1 MDIRQFASKL
11 SPKGWAMVG
20 GSVAAGIVFL
30 VVVMHFAS
38 APSYTTLETGLDPA
52 QTGKITSA
60 LDAKGIGYQIGNGGT
75 SLEVTS
81 SQVSQARI
89 ALATAGLLGVGSD
102 QPGFTLLDSSQLGAS
117 DFQQQ
122 VTYMRALE
130 GQLDQTIEQIQ
141 GVDSAT
147 VNLVLPNQQDQLF
160 GDNNQSSSASVLLD
174 DSGSLSSSS
183 IQGIANLV
191 SSSVQGLSTSKV
203 TITDSSGA
211 LLWPTSGSSGGT
223 GSGLPAAQ
231 SADEQYDSTMTS
243 RVDAMLAQ
251 TLGAGKAQVVVNGNL
266 NTNQSTQQSLV
277 YGKKG
282 VPLTAQTSSETLAG
296 GSGSTAG
303 GTTGTIPAYTGT
315 TGTSGSGNS
324 NYKNTTNNTTYGVD
338 KTITNSTITPG
349 AVNNQTVSV
358 LVDKSVP
365 ASELPAIRNAVAGA
379 VGLNTKRGDTLS
391 VSQIAFTKAAAPAA
405 TAATSNKMMGYA
417 KYAIIGLGSIIFLF
431 LMRRSL
437 KRRERET
444 FEGQPTWLRELATPR
459 PLAALASGG
468 DEPPTDIKRLRSP
481 VNVPKRQVEELVER
495 DPDRVA
501 QQVRAWMSED

>member
-1 MDIRQFASKL
+1 MDIRQFVSKL

-20 GSVAAGIVFL
+20 GSIAAGVLFL

-89 ALATAGLLGVGSD
+89 ALATAGLLGIGSE
-102 QPGFTLLDSSQLGAS
+102 QPGFELLNSSQLGAS

-122 VTYMRALE
+122 VTYQRALE

-147 VNLVLPNQQDQLF
+147 VNLVLPNQQDELF
-160 GDNNQSSSASVLLD
+160 GDNSQASSASVLLD
-174 DSGSLSSSS
+174 DNGSLSSSS

-191 SSSVQGLSTSKV
+191 TSSVQGLSTGKV

-211 LLWPTSGSSGGT
+211 LLWPASGNNGGT

-231 SADEQYDSTMTS
+231 SADEQYDTTMTS
-243 RVDAMLAQ
+243 QVDAMLAQ
-251 TLGAGKAQVVVNGNL
+251 TVGAGKAQVVVNGNL
-266 NTNQSTQQSLV
+266 NDNQATQQSLT

-282 VPLTAQTSSETLAG
+282 VPLTAQTSNETLAG
-296 GSGSTAG
+296 GNPSSSG
-303 GTTGTIPAYTGT
+303 GTTGTIPAYTAS
-315 TGTSGSGNS
+315 SGGSSSNS
-324 NYKNTTNNTTYGVD
+324 NYKNTTANTTYGVD
-338 KTITNSTITPG
+338 KTITNSTIAAG

-379 VGLNTKRGDTLS
+379 VGLNPKRGDTLT
-391 VSQIAFTKAAAPAA
+391 VSQIAFTKTATPAA
-405 TAATSNKMMGYA
+405 TPASSAKMMGYA
-417 KYAIIGLGSIIFLF
+417 KYAIIGLGSLLFLF
-431 LMRRSL
+431 FMRRSI
-437 KRRERET
+437 KRRERDT

-468 DEPPTDIKRLRSP
+468 DEQQTDIKRLRSP

>member
-1 MDIRQFASKL
+1 MDIRQFITKL
-11 SPKGWAMVG
+11 TPKGWAMVG
-20 GSVAAGIVFL
+20 GSVAAGILFL
-30 VVVMHFAS
+30 VVLMHFAS
-38 APSYTTLETGLDPA
+38 SPSYTTLETGLDPA
-52 QTGKITSA
+52 QTGKITAA
-60 LDAKGIGYQIGNGGT
+60 LDAKGIGYQLQNGGT
-75 SLEVTS
+75 ALEVTS

-89 ALATAGLLGVGSD
+89 ALATAGLLGIGSE
-102 QPGFTLLDSSQLGAS
+102 QPGFELLNSSQLGAS

-122 VTYMRALE
+122 VTYQRALE

-147 VNLVLPNQQDQLF
+147 VNLVLPNQQDELF
-160 GDNNQSSSASVLLD
+160 GDNSQASTASVLLD

-191 SSSVQGLSTSKV
+191 ASSVQGLSTSKV
-203 TITDSSGA
+203 TVTDSSGA
-211 LLWPTSGSSGGT
+211 LLWPSSGNNGGT
-223 GSGLPAAQ
+223 GGGLPAAQ

-243 RVDAMLAQ
+243 QVDAMLAQ
-251 TLGAGKAQVVVNGNL
+251 TLGPGKAQVVVNGNL
-266 NTNQSTQQSLV
+266 NDDQATQQSLT

-282 VPLTAQTSSETLAG
+282 VPLTAQTQNETLTG
-296 GSGSTAG
+296 GGATAG
-303 GTTGTIPAYTGT
+303 GTTGTIPAYAATG
-315 TGTSGSGNS
+315 GSSNS
-324 NYKNTTNNTTYGVD
+324 NYKNTSNNTTYGVD
-338 KTITNSTITPG
+338 KTITNSTIAPG
-349 AVNNQTVSV
+349 AINNQTVSV
-358 LVDKSVP
+358 LVDKTVP

-379 VGLNTKRGDTLS
+379 VGLNAKRGDTLS
-391 VSQIAFTKAAAPAA
+391 VSQIAFTKTAAPAA
-405 TAATSNKMMGYA
+405 TPASSAKMMGYA
-417 KYAIIGLGSIIFLF
+417 KYAIIGLGSLIFLF

-468 DEPPTDIKRLRSP
+468 DEPATEVKRLRSP

>member
-1 MDIRQFASKL
+1 MDIRQFVSRL

-20 GSVAAGIVFL
+20 ASVAAGILFL

-52 QTGKITSA
+52 QTGKITST
-60 LDAKGIGYQIGNGGT
+60 LDAKGIGYQIENGGT
-75 SLEVTS
+75 ALAVSS
-81 SQVSQARI
+81 SQVSEARI
-89 ALATAGLLGVGSD
+89 ALATAGLLGIGSE
-102 QPGFTLLDSSQLGAS
+102 QPGFELLNSSQLGAS

-122 VTYMRALE
+122 VTYQRALE

-147 VNLVLPNQQDQLF
+147 VNLVLPNQQDELF
-160 GDNNQSSSASVLLD
+160 GEDSQSSSGSVLLD
-174 DSGSLSSSS
+174 DDGSLSSSS

-191 SSSVQGLSTSKV
+191 ASSVQGLSTSKV

-211 LLWPTSGSSGGT
+211 LLWPTSGGDGGS

-231 SADEQYDSTMTS
+231 SADQQYDSTMTS
-243 RVDAMLAQ
+243 QVDAMLTQ
-251 TLGAGKAQVVVNGNL
+251 TLGPGKAQVVVNGNL
-266 NTNQSTQQSLV
+266 NTNQSTQQSLT

-282 VPLTAQTSSETLAG
+282 VPLTSQTSSETLAG
-296 GSGSTAG
+296 GSGTSG
-303 GTTGTIPAYTGT
+303 GTTGTIPAYAGT
-315 TGTSGSGNS
+315 TGSSGNS
-324 NYKNTTNNTTYGVD
+324 NYKNTSNNTTYGVD

-349 AVNNQTVSV
+349 TINNQTVSV

-379 VGLNTKRGDTLS
+379 VGLDAKRGDALT
-391 VSQIAFTKAAAPAA
+391 VSQIAFTKAATPAA
-405 TAATSNKMMGYA
+405 TAATSNKMLGYA
-417 KYAIIGLGSIIFLF
+417 KYVIIGLGSLIFLF

-468 DEPPTDIKRLRSP
+468 EEPPTEVKRLRSP

-501 QQVRAWMSED
+501 QQVRAWMVED